1 VHSVLLSKAKC
12 RPGRGPRR
20 GGIVDRAAGAIKI
33 KSHHGHG
40 LTGTGPP
47 TSRPAET
54 QPRNA
59 RQRKGCRRRPAIGME
74 WSRLA
79 RAPAGTFQRAAS
91 VPIAFKIPS
100 TSPRLA
106 SSSASERGPVSHATA
121 RPVPPPTQAAPRPV
135 GHPAMS
141 HPRQASVHTQ
151 LGSLSLDS

>member
-1 VHSVLLSKAKC
+1 
-12 RPGRGPRR
+12 
-20 GGIVDRAAGAIKI
+20 
-33 KSHHGHG
+33 
-40 LTGTGPP
+40 
-47 TSRPAET
+47 
-54 QPRNA
+54 
-59 RQRKGCRRRPAIGME
+59 ME

-91 VPIAFKIPS
+91 VPIAFKSRRPRRA
-100 TSPRLA
+100 SPAPALA
-106 SSSASERGPVSHATA
+106 SRGPVSHATA